1 MPWVFAMHV
10 YFSNSLLQSKKEKKR
25 TFGSRRFTEFFF
37 LIYPDGSAFVTIL
50 PLISVSVRYICIA
63 FFHSRILFFSG
74 YTHSIHTSTKIPDK
88 THTTHT
94 KRTLTQTKNKKRS
107 RRLSCL
113 SDAGPTPTCLWRTVN
128 PPTPAPEC
136 SGSRWG
142 GKPVWGFVVRR

>member
-1 MPWVFAMHV
+1 MHV
-10 YFSNSLLQSKKEKKR
+10 YFSNSLLQSKKKKKEHLVVDD
-25 TFGSRRFTEFFF
+25 SLIFFF

-94 KRTLTQTKNKKRS
+94 KRTFTHTKNKKKVTQTVMPIGRWTHADLFMTNCQS
-107 RRLSCL
+107 THPR
-113 SDAGPTPTCLWRTVN
+113 AGM
-128 PPTPAPEC
+128 
-136 SGSRWG
+136 
-142 GKPVWGFVVRR
+142 